1 VRSRKKRSS
10 ARLRV
15 GKVSVYLHHGAWWL
29 YYREHGKQVRR
40 KLGEVRGEAEQV
52 AAQVN
57 AQLAQGAPT
66 LLAFTPITVPELRQR
81 FLDYHEQVLRS
92 SLGTVCRYRAATRHL
107 EDFAVG
113 QPCPPQAHEV
123 RPDAFAAYL
132 RTIEVAPNGHQNTAR
147 RRLRDKGVRFI
158 LETCRAMYTY
168 ALKRRHLPPYAG
180 NPFSELPLD
189 RMKVEDAKAIFVFT
203 ADTEL
208 AFFKAAPDWAF
219 PVHFTLAKTGL
230 RVGELTHLL
239 IEDVDLGGGWLHVR
253 NKTELG
259 WRVKTGNERSVP
271 LLPEVVAVL
280 RAVVGERKGGLVF
293 LRERLVGK
301 APTLVGDRRGM
312 ERVCGERQQAARV
325 GGQPL
330 ARAAAQKV
338 ARGLWWDAGAVK
350 ADAVRASFVRV
361 MKGIGRPEATC
372 PKSWRHSFAT
382 LLQDANV
389 DPLIRQLTLGHR
401 PTSGAGLGMTANY
414 THTRPETQREQI
426 ERALRRWPGS
436 LRNAAER
443 ISGPSSGR

>member
-1 VRSRKKRSS
+1 MPPRKRGSS

-15 GKVSVYLHHGAWWL
+15 GKVSVYRHHGAWWL
-29 YYREHGKQVRR
+29 YYREHGRQVRR
-40 KLGEVRGEAEQV
+40 KLGQARDEAVQV

-66 LLAFTPITVPELRQR
+66 LVAFTPVAVPELRLR
-81 FLDYHEQVLRS
+81 FLDYHEEVLRS
-92 SLGTVCRYRAATRHL
+92 SLGTVRRYRAATRHL
-107 EDFAVG
+107 EDFAAS

-132 RTIEVAPNGHQNTAR
+132 RRIEVAPNGHQNTAR

-158 LETCRAMYTY
+158 LETCRAMYAY

-189 RMKVEDAKAIFVFT
+189 RLKVEDAKPIFVFT
-203 ADTEL
+203 ADTDL
-208 AFFKAAPDWAF
+208 AFLKAASGWAF
-219 PVHFTLAKTGL
+219 PVNFTLAKTGL
-230 RVGELTHLL
+230 RVGELTHLT

-280 RAVVGERKGGLVF
+280 RAVVGERTSGPVF

-301 APTLVGDRRGM
+301 APALVGDRCEMG
-312 ERVCGERQQAARV
+312 RVCGERQQAARV

-330 ARAAAQKV
+330 TRAEAQKV
-338 ARGLWWDAGAVK
+338 ARRVWWDAGAVK
-350 ADAVRASFVRV
+350 ADAVRISFVRV
-361 MKGIGRPEATC
+361 MKGLGHPEATC

-389 DPLIRQLTLGHR
+389 DPLVRQETLGHR
-401 PTSGAGLGMTANY
+401 PTSGAGLGMTASY

-426 ERALRRWPGS
+426 ERALRRWPES
-436 LRNAAER
+436 LRCAAER
-443 ISGPSSGR
+443 LGGGL